1 MSRRKQTQQ
10 PTLALGI
17 TRTHLLAT
25 IVRPQ
30 VGGAPSI
37 VQCREIEW
45 RKTAT
50 SLATDT
56 GAAEF
61 TVALR
66 ALAAEEKLAGC
77 ETGICLN
84 EEFCVTRIVTGATDR
99 VRRELAQLEE
109 RSSLYLTLG

>member
-25 IVRPQ
+25 ILRPQ
-30 VGGAPSI
+30 GGGAPTA
-37 VQCREIEW
+37 VRCREIEW
-45 RKTAT
+45 RKSAT
-50 SLATDT
+50 SLASEA

-61 TVALR
+61 TAALK
-66 ALAAEEKLAGC
+66 ALAAEEKLSGC

-99 VRRELAQLEE
+99 V
-109 RSSLYLTLG
+109 